1 MDSLKDA
8 SELGRDLVAGKN
20 AAIEDVDGKKALKL
34 NGGESFASVKDD
46 ALTTVGLGNDLR
58 VKVKRT
64 SASVDPQ
71 VLFESDYGSIMAVQ
85 EGTGKVGFTRENR
98 AYSFNYT
105 LPVNEWVELEIKNKF
120 EQASLYVNGT
130 LVDTLGDG
138 ETVEG
143 KPLKAPSCF
152 PFSALDRPFAHS
164 RATWTMSASPPPVSL
179 PPPWSSTTLSS
190 PPSPSSLGRTSP
202 VCVSSWTRL
211 TPCS

>member
-1 MDSLKDA
+1 MDSLKDS

-85 EGTGKVGFTRENR
+85 ESTGKVGFTRENR

-143 KPLKAPSCF
+143 KQLKATLMLPVQRIGSTV
-152 PFSALDRPFAHS
+152 
-164 RATWTMSASPPPVSL
+164 RAFEGYVDDVPHL
-179 PPPWSSTTLSS
+179 H
-190 PPSPSSLGRTSP
+190 R
-202 VCVSSWTRL
+202 R
-211 TPCS
+211 